1 MTAFVD
7 ATPAVRVDEA
17 EYVRL
22 LGFPRGHVLE
32 DRALELAQWARDWYA
47 ANGHPWMCARPA
59 RSLAFDGRSIEVDG
73 IGFTSNRVR
82 RALEESGAHA
92 VAIVA
97 VSAGPEIEQAAQ
109 DAWVEE
115 RPDEYF
121 FLETYGSAV
130 VEHLVTMA
138 GARLCEWADGERMAV
153 LPHFSP
159 GYPGWDVADQAPL
172 LSLVARDPL
181 PGALDALESGML
193 RPKKSQIALF
203 GITRHVDRVAGTRNL
218 VPCESCSYAACQFR
232 RTPYRRSSACGV
244 QGPDR

>member
-7 ATPAVRVDEA
+7 ARPVVLVDET

-22 LGFPRGHVLE
+22 LGFPQGHVLE

-47 ANGHPWMCARPA
+47 VNGRPWMCARPA
-59 RSLAFDGRSIEVDG
+59 RSLAVNGRSIAVDG
-73 IGFTSNRVR
+73 ITFASNRVR
-82 RALEESGAHA
+82 RAIEESGSHA
-92 VAIVA
+92 VVLVA
-97 VSAGPEIEQAAQ
+97 VSAGPEVERAAQ
-109 DAWVEE
+109 DAWAGE

-138 GARLCEWADGERMAV
+138 GARLCEWADTERMAV

-172 LSLVARDPL
+172 LSLVAREPL
-181 PGALDALESGML
+181 PGALEALESGML
-193 RPKKSQIALF
+193 RPKKSQVALF
-203 GITRHVDRVAGTRNL
+203 GITRHVERVAGTRNL
-218 VPCESCSYAACQFR
+218 VPCESCSYSACQFR
-232 RTPYRRSSACGV
+232 RAPYRRSLACGV
-244 QGPDR
+244 QDSRT